1 MGKNDVT
8 NSQEFAT
15 SDSISQELLTS
26 FPPLLKEIPENQQLT
41 PPALQRVDASLGRC
55 AQP

>member
-26 FPPLLKEIPENQQLT
+26 FPPLLKEIPENQQLM